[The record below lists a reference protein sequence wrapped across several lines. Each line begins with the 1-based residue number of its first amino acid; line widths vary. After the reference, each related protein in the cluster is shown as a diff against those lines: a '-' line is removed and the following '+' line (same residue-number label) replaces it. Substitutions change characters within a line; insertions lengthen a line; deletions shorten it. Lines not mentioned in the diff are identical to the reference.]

1 MWIPGYSRGRSKES
15 IKIVKPTAIDLRK
28 CHVGEGPVVTGAAHD
43 MVHWVDILNNKV
55 LWRDL
60 VSGSSG
66 EFMTSEHVSFVLP
79 RSNGGWL
86 LGTASGPDLLNADG
100 SITRL
105 PGRLEADG
113 SPDPFPMRWNDAKV
127 GPCGEV
133 WIGTS
138 AYGATSDRI
147 GLHRLS
153 ADGVQMRRVL
163 SGMGLSNGMDWS
175 PDGSIFYLID
185 TVALTL
191 FAFDYVDGEI
201 SNQRAVLTFDPAAE
215 QYPDGMTVD
224 SEGGI
229 WIAFWN
235 GSCIKRYAPD
245 YSLLQ
250 TIDFPVRFVSSCA
263 FAGDDLTTLVV
274 TTATGDN
281 GWHDEHELAGALFT
295 IETDV
300 TGKVPYVFNN

>member
-1 MWIPGYSRGRSKES
+1 MWIQGYSRGTSKE
-15 IKIVKPTAIDLRK
+15 IMKIVKPTAIDLRK
-28 CHVGEGPVVTGAAHD
+28 CHVGEGPVVTGVNHE
-43 MVHWVDILNNKV
+43 MLHWVDILNNRV

-60 VSGSSG
+60 ISDDLG
-66 EFMTSEHVSFVLP
+66 EFKTSENVSFVLP

-86 LGTASGPDLLNADG
+86 LGNANGPDLQEPDG
-100 SITRL
+100 SIKRL
-105 PGRLEADG
+105 PGRVAADG
-113 SPDPFPMRWNDAKV
+113 SADPIPMRWNDAKV

-138 AYGATSDRI
+138 AYGAKTDRI

-153 ADGVQMRRVL
+153 ADGKEMKRVL

-175 PDGSIFYLID
+175 PDGSTFYLID
-185 TVALTL
+185 TAKLTL
-191 FAFDYVDGEI
+191 FAFDYAKGEI
-201 SNQRAVLTFDPAAE
+201 SNQRAVLTFDSTAE

-235 GSCIKRYAPD
+235 GSCTRRYSPD
-245 YSLLQ
+245 FKLLE
-250 TIDFPVRFVSSCA
+250 TIDFPVRFISSCA
-263 FAGDDLTTLVV
+263 FAGADLKTLVV

-281 GWHDEHELAGALFT
+281 GWHDEHNLAGAVFT
-295 IETDV
+295 IQTNV
-300 TGKVPYVFNN
+300 AGKVPYVFSN